1 MQKVNPTYLSKISQ
15 ILFIV
20 IAGTAILYFGKQLLV
35 PLVFALVLAMLLIP
49 LSSRMEKAGMSRSL
63 ATVICILIL
72 LSIFAVI
79 IYLLSWQLANVIH
92 DLPHMKERFLEITA
106 QLQSYIASHIGIDA
120 DQQTE
125 MIKNA
130 GAGNTVDLLTN
141 STGGILGIFLNIILV
156 LVYIFLMMCFR
167 KHLMQFIIKAVPET
181 QKKNIANLIH
191 EAGHVSQQYLVGL
204 ALMIIMLWVMYGI
217 GFSIIGV
224 KYAIFFALL
233 CGTLEM
239 VPFIGNIT
247 GTTLTVLMGV
257 IQGGDVKLII
267 GILITYGLVQFI
279 QSYILQPLI
288 VGKGV
293 NLNPFFTI
301 VSIIIGDAVWDVP
314 GMILAIPLFGMIK
327 IFCDHFESLKPYGFL
342 LGDDEKTKRPSGF
355 IEKIKKIFS

>member
-181 QKKNIANLIH
+181 QKKNYSKDN
-191 EAGHVSQQYLVGL
+191 
-204 ALMIIMLWVMYGI
+204 
-217 GFSIIGV
+217 
-224 KYAIFFALL
+224 
-233 CGTLEM
+233 T
-239 VPFIGNIT
+239 
-247 GTTLTVLMGV
+247 
-257 IQGGDVKLII
+257 
-267 GILITYGLVQFI
+267 
-279 QSYILQPLI
+279 
-288 VGKGV
+288 
-293 NLNPFFTI
+293 
-301 VSIIIGDAVWDVP
+301 
-314 GMILAIPLFGMIK
+314 
-327 IFCDHFESLKPYGFL
+327 
-342 LGDDEKTKRPSGF
+342 
-355 IEKIKKIFS
+355 